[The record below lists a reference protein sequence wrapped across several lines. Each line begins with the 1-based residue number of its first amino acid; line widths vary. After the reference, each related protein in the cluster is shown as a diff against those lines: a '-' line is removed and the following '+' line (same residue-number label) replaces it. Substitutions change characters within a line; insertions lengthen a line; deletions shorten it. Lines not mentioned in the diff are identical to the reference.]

1 VITLGRRLLTTLYP
15 PSLPTILGVFMLKK
29 GGPEQKIRTKL
40 TLKNSEEDRKKN
52 KKKQLALLKDK
63 QKRLREFNSWFK

>member
-1 VITLGRRLLTTLYP
+1 
-15 PSLPTILGVFMLKK
+15 MLKK
-29 GGPEQKIRTKL
+29 GGSEQKMRTKL

>member
-1 VITLGRRLLTTLYP
+1 
-15 PSLPTILGVFMLKK
+15 MLKK

>member
-1 VITLGRRLLTTLYP
+1 MITLGRRLLTTLYP
-15 PSLPTILGVFMLKK
+15 PSLPTILGVCMLKK
-29 GGPEQKIRTKL
+29 SGPEQKMRTKL
-40 TLKNSEEDRKKN
+40 TLKKSAEDRKKN